1 MNNDNKERVRFQK
14 PYHYLVA
21 RNRNVFRNLR
31 ALFNNFQLE
40 TCKDELNHW
49 QRLALANDQSAYD
62 EAYLR
67 EDLMDFIHA
76 LLKLV
81 EAFWLIRQRHIYKD
95 KPKLCAG
102 MDKQVQYLDD
112 NEIAKPKKV
121 ISQFCTTFKHSYAE
135 IELLDL
141 LDAVITYDG
150 CKKLYKGNLVLF
162 YQWMKWLIYLAYKV
176 DKTTLKTSKN
186 T

>member
-1 MNNDNKERVRFQK
+1 MKSDKEERVRFQK

-21 RNRNVFRNLR
+21 RNKNVFRNLR

-40 TCKDELNHW
+40 TCRNELNHW

-67 EDLMDFIHA
+67 EDLMDFIEV

-81 EAFWLIRQRHIYKD
+81 EAFWLIRQRNIYKD

-102 MDKQVQYLDD
+102 MDKQVQYLNDD
-112 NEIAKPKKV
+112 EVAKPKKV
-121 ISQFCTTFKHSYAE
+121 IKQFCATFKHSYAE
-135 IELLDL
+135 IELMDL
-141 LDAVITYDG
+141 LDAIITYDG

-162 YQWMKWLIYLAYKV
+162 YQWMKWLIYLAYKF
-176 DKTTLKTSKN
+176 DKKRPFDKE
-186 T
+186 

>member
-1 MNNDNKERVRFQK
+1 MNNDKNERVRFQK

-21 RNRNVFRNLR
+21 RNKNVFRNLR
-31 ALFNNFQLE
+31 ALFNNFQLD
-40 TCKDELNHW
+40 TCRNELNHW
-49 QRLALANDQSAYD
+49 QRMALANDQSAYD

-67 EDLMDFIHA
+67 EDLMDFMDV

-95 KPKLCAG
+95 KPKLCAA
-102 MDKQVQYLDD
+102 MNKQVQYLNDD
-112 NEIAKPKKV
+112 EIAKPKKV
-121 ISQFCTTFKHSYAE
+121 IKQFCATFKHSYAE
-135 IELLDL
+135 IDLLDL

-162 YQWMKWLIYLAYKV
+162 YQWMKWLIYLAYKI
-176 DKTTLKTSKN
+176 DKKTLKKN
-186 T
+186 NNN